1 MSTAMAHLLI
11 TVSEKKVDY
20 KHLKIER
27 FYIKKNPNLQEEK
40 NLKSW

>member
-1 MSTAMAHLLI
+1 MAHLLI

-27 FYIKKNPNLQEEK
+27 FYIKTKKKFLGEK
-40 NLKSW
+40 NLKS